1 VKKSRDS
8 QLDTLGINSRNFL
21 PLNDMLFQNLPVQV
35 IPDFWLLPA
44 FVETAALL
52 IDIENIAQ
60 QSPFRFMQV
69 PRGSYMKVA
78 MTNCGNFGWT
88 SSTRGYKYDALDS
101 QGQVSKAWPIM
112 PHRFKQLASDA
123 AQQVGWEKFEPDACL
138 VNRYENAAGMGLHQD
153 KDEKDFE
160 HPIVSVSIGAT
171 CKFIVGGL
179 TRQSPTR
186 LVTLNNG
193 DVLVWGKRSR
203 LVFHGVRP
211 LNKGLIRYNLTMRKA
226 T

>member
-21 PLNDMLFQNLPVQV
+21 PLNDMLFQNSPVQV

-101 QGQVSKAWPIM
+101 QGLISKAWPIM
-112 PHRFKQLASDA
+112 PHRFKQLAGDA
-123 AQQVGWEKFEPDACL
+123 ARQVGWEKFEPDACL

-153 KDEKDFE
+153 KDEKDLE

-186 LVTLNNG
+186 SITLNDG

-211 LNKGLIRYNLTMRKA
+211 LQKGLIRYNITMRKA
-226 T
+226 H